1 MPIFEFRC
9 LKCENLF
16 EMIVLGDNDKAEMKC
31 PNCQSD
37 AFQRVMSAASYTMD
51 GGGAGAQ
58 TGASVQ
64 NRSCPGGSCT
74 TYNIPGPTR

>member
-1 MPIFEFRC
+1 MPIFEFKC

-16 EMIVLGDNDKAEMKC
+16 ELLVMGDNNTEMKC
-31 PNCQSD
+31 PSCQSGD
-37 AFQRVMSAASYTMD
+37 VQRVMSAASYAMN
-51 GGGAGAQ
+51 GGGPGAQ

-74 TYNIPGPTR
+74 TYDIPGHTK